1 MKYCMNMINEHMNEY
16 DYEYEYEYEFNV
28 IYGDKCISV

>member
-1 MKYCMNMINEHMNEY
+1 MNMINEHMNEY